1 MALHEAGDTHVAERN
16 QIFNLTSNR
25 ASVLRDEVAART
37 TPHEVL
43 TKESSLEGKVGMVT
57 MPSSRFVFVRY
68 GGNVVVEAPPTD
80 DRVVAT
86 IPLGP
91 MGVSHRTHVKPTYFT
106 SGFLL
111 SPNDVTVMRPDPW
124 AGALIIA
131 SDAEQLNN
139 QRRKVLG
146 ESGTSTITFAED
158 SNVGTQWLTHTCR
171 SLWDLA
177 STIPRETPTQ
187 VMDKFLGVMEDSLLN
202 ALIMATE
209 DSQNLGAVESVR
221 ARNIQEWINAHY
233 QEPLTVADL
242 AAAVGLSVRQ
252 LQASVHQHFSVG
264 PMELLR
270 DIRLSKLHGLLRS
283 SDADQ
288 SSVATLAYS
297 VGFTHLSRTSQ
308 LYRAKYGESPSH
320 TLKRSVHG

>member
-1 MALHEAGDTHVAERN
+1 VAVNVSGDTRVAECN
-16 QIFNLTSNR
+16 QIFNLTSSQ

-43 TKESSLEGKVGMVT
+43 TKESSLQGKVGMIT

-68 GGNVVVEAPPTD
+68 GGNVVVEAPPTN
-80 DRVVAT
+80 DRIVAT

-91 MGVSHRTHVKPTYFT
+91 MGVSHRNHVKPTNFT
-106 SGFLL
+106 SGFIL
-111 SPNDVTVMRPDPW
+111 SPNNVTVMRPDPW

-146 ESGTSTITFAED
+146 ESNTSTITFAED
-158 SNVGTQWLTHTCR
+158 SNVGSRWLTHTCR
-171 SLWDLA
+171 SLWELA
-177 STIPRETPTQ
+177 STIPSETPVQ
-187 VMDKFLGVMEDSLLN
+187 VMEKFLGVMEDNLLN

-209 DSQNLGAVESVR
+209 DPQALGAVESSR
-221 ARNIQEWINAHY
+221 ARNIQNWIEAHY

-242 AAAVGLSVRQ
+242 AAAVGLSVRH
-252 LQASVHQHFSVG
+252 LQVSVQEHFSVG

-270 DIRLSKLHGLLRS
+270 DIRLSKLHSLLRS

-288 SSVATLAYS
+288 STVATLAYS
-297 VGFTHLSRTSQ
+297 VGFTHLGRTSQ
-308 LYRAKYGESPSH
+308 FYREKYDECPSR
-320 TLKRSVHG
+320 TLKRSMHE